1 MSTSGPGAAPE
12 RTLGDLLA
20 EGEQCAL
27 RGSPGSALAPLEAAL
42 AAAQRRGARSEGLAA
57 AWLRGVA
64 LGALGRYGEA
74 LSALGPLAAAVS
86 AGAAVPDLPP
96 AREPPPLDDSPAA
109 AAGGEALFGSF
120 AASTVAS
127 LHRQLGDHATART
140 WDSAAL
146 AAAQPLG
153 EPGAEAVMDALL
165 GLAADAVGLGERG
178 EAEAGLVRAEEVV
191 TGRHAPG
198 WRPTVRLAWV
208 RAEVALLSDQPEVAI
223 QRASEALRTSEQ
235 AQAPRHVA
243 KSLLFLG
250 VAQASGTAPGEPP
263 ARTSAA
269 SAAVTLRRAASL
281 AENLA
286 ATPLVWPARAML
298 GALLA
303 VNDPRESARCLA
315 AARDAVHAIA
325 GRVPEPLRSHWLG
338 RPDVAA
344 LLGTPAA

>member
-86 AGAAVPDLPP
+86 AGAA
-96 AREPPPLDDSPAA
+96 
-109 AAGGEALFGSF
+109 AGGEALFGSF
-120 AASTVAS
+120 AASTIAS

-146 AAAQPLG
+146 ATAQPLG

-178 EAEAGLVRAEEVV
+178 EAEAGLVRAEEAV

-198 WRPTVRLAWV
+198 WRPTVRLGWV
-208 RAEVALLSDQPEVAI
+208 RAEVALLSDQPAVAI
-223 QRASEALRTSEQ
+223 ERATEALRSSEQ

-250 VAQASGTAPGEPP
+250 VAQASGPGPGQPP
-263 ARTSAA
+263 ARTSTA

-303 VNDPRESARCLA
+303 VSDPRESARCLA

-325 GRVPEPLRSHWLG
+325 ARVPEPLRSHWLA

>member
-1 MSTSGPGAAPE
+1 MSTSSGGAAPE

-20 EGEQCAL
+20 AGEQCAL
-27 RGSPGSALAPLEAAL
+27 RGSPGAALAPLAAAV
-42 AAAQRRGARSEGLAA
+42 AAAQQSGARSEGLAA

-74 LSALGPLAAAVS
+74 LAELGPLAAAVS
-86 AGAAVPDLPP
+86 PEAPDASAGAAGAD
-96 AREPPPLDDSPAA
+96 
-109 AAGGEALFGSF
+109 AGGEALFGSF

-127 LHRQLGDHATART
+127 LHRQLGDHLTARSR
-140 WDSAAL
+140 DAAAL
-146 AAAQPLG
+146 AAAAPLG
-153 EPGAEAVMDALL
+153 EAGVEAVLDALL

-178 EAEAGLVRAEEVV
+178 EAEAGLARAEEAV
-191 TGRHAPG
+191 TRRHTPG
-198 WRPTVRLAWV
+198 WRPTVRLGWV
-208 RAEVALLSDQPEVAI
+208 RAEVALLSDQPGLAI
-223 QRASEALRTSEQ
+223 QRATEALRTSEQ

-250 VAQASGTAPGEPP
+250 VAQASVPPTADTP
-263 ARTSAA
+263 ARASAA

-303 VNDPRESARCLA
+303 VSDPRESARCLA
-315 AARDAVHAIA
+315 SARDAVHAIA
-325 GRVPEPLRSHWLG
+325 ARVPEPLRSHWLA